1 MSVNGLLISNA
12 DFKEFRFFPENLIFP
27 LLPPALCTLI
37 SSAFFSAW
45 DDYSD
50 ILQMG
55 KSLFILRIQDAKITF
70 IGKVTWTK

>member
-37 SSAFFSAW
+37 SSAFFLTW
-45 DDYSD
+45 DDYTD
-50 ILQMG
+50 ILQME
-55 KSLFILRIQDAKITF
+55 KPVLILRIQNTKTAF
-70 IGKVTWTK
+70 IGKVTWT